1 MTIYLYHLQFLL
13 DKAVGSCNGLW
24 LLVFKTRQGEGH
36 FCGNIAVNRLILYDK
51 KTKQRS
57 VQ

>member
-24 LLVFKTRQGEGH
+24 LLVFKTRQGRGS
-36 FCGNIAVNRLILYDK
+36 FLWKYRG
-51 KTKQRS
+51 
-57 VQ
+57 